1 MPGNNQAR
9 VLELLS
15 LHKEGQHIYL
25 GHSIPGTDLNPGNS
39 TTFYGK
45 DRLLHKK
52 QKQVMFSLACR
63 VARPLGTK

>member
-1 MPGNNQAR
+1 MYSRNWHAWEQP
-9 VLELLS
+9 
-15 LHKEGQHIYL
+15 GQHIYL
-25 GHSIPGTDLNPGNS
+25 GHSIPETDLNMGNS

-52 QKQVMFSLACR
+52 QNQVMFNPVCR